1 MAQPVGDLIV
11 NLDLN
16 SPKFNEQLAYSGKKL
31 SELGKAATAAAD
43 QVDRAFN
50 RQEAAA
56 RRAGMSVGA
65 YSNAV
70 RMLPAQFT
78 DIATQLAGGQSP
90 FLILLQQGGQV
101 KDSFGGFGPMFQAL
115 RDALF
120 GFSGDVQKS
129 TDEASDSAG
138 ELAESFNNASDAA
151 ENLGRARGF
160 ITPFNVALAAVA
172 VTAGL
177 MLYSWYRSNSQLS
190 DFNKTLVL
198 SGNTAGLTAERML
211 MVSKAAAS
219 AGITFSAAA
228 GTLTALVNAGVA
240 AGANFERLSVSI
252 TEFADKSG
260 LEIED
265 VARAFGKLTSDP
277 TSGLIAM
284 AQQFHNVTAEQ
295 IEHVAQIQRSGDA
308 AGALKAANDA
318 ATEGFER
325 QTRAI
330 EGNMGTLERAANTV
344 GDAFKSMWDKILD
357 IGRPDTGAELLKKA
371 QQQFDIAQNN
381 FNKFATGPGVSDA
394 MRNQYQ
400 KVLDRTRISLQA
412 AQLQADLQTVSA
424 ESAEAQSV
432 AERDRLKYA
441 TQAQASYEKTQS
453 ALDKYT
459 TKQKELNKAL
469 QEGRI
474 LQGSYNTLMAAAK
487 KEYESSLKK
496 PAKTTTPGGIKASD
510 SISAQTLEL
519 QTQLEVLRQHR
530 GLNDTISQQR
540 QNLWKEQARFSVLEQ
555 AAKTRALTADEKSLL
570 SNKEQILAQ
579 AEINARLGD
588 QISIQE
594 RLNNLQD
601 RAQKYTTQM
610 GEKTRALTESTGL
623 SSRKTQRRL
632 EEAQLLQGWKNAG
645 GTETDEGY
653 RQELESLRNFYAAQD
668 ELRGNWQAGARTAW
682 ANYVDSASDAYGQM
696 ESLASTAFDG
706 ISENM
711 AAMLTNG
718 KASWSDFTRSIM
730 SMLTQILMKQALVG
744 MVNSATTA
752 MGFATGGYTGS
763 GGKYEPAGVV
773 HRGEFVFT
781 KEATSRLGVGN
792 LYNLMRGYASGGLVG
807 GGSTA
812 VAAPFGVSVYAPVSV
827 TSPQNEAKQ
836 PPGDQLGRAYQ
847 QVITQAVNDGIAKA
861 VRPGGLIWN
870 ATRGR

>member
-129 TDEASDSAG
+129 TEEASDSAG

-198 SGNTAGLTAERML
+198 SGNNAGLTAQKML
-211 MVSKAAAS
+211 TVSKAAAS

-260 LEIED
+260 LKIED
-265 VARAFGKLTSDP
+265 VAKAFGKLTSDP

-295 IEHVAQIQRSGDA
+295 IEHVAQLQRSGDA

-318 ATEGFER
+318 ATEGFEK

-371 QQQFDIAQNN
+371 QQQFDIAQAN
-381 FNKFATGPGVSDA
+381 FDKNATGSGVSDSL
-394 MRNQYQ
+394 RSQYQ
-400 KVLDRTRISLQA
+400 KVLDRARA
-412 AQLQADLQTVSA
+412 ALEMAQQQADI
-424 ESAEAQSV
+424 EALASQGKETQ
-432 AERDRLKYA
+432 AKIERDRVSYA
-441 TQAQASYEKTQS
+441 AQAQSAYEKSQT
-453 ALDKYT
+453 ALEKYT
-459 TKQKELNKAL
+459 SKQKELNKAL

-496 PAKTTTPGGIKASD
+496 PARTTTPGGVKASD

-519 QTQLEVLRQHR
+519 QAQLEVLRQHR
-530 GLNDTISQQR
+530 GLNDSISQER
-540 QNLWKEQARFSVLEQ
+540 KNLWKEQARFTVLEN
-555 AAKTRALTADEKSLL
+555 AAKSRALSADEKSLL
-570 SNKEQILAQ
+570 SNKNRILAQ

-588 QISIQE
+588 EKLIQE
-594 RLNNLQD
+594 RLNDLQD
-601 RAQKYTTQM
+601 RSLKYSTQM
-610 GEKTRALTESTGL
+610 SEKTRALTESAGM

-632 EEAQLLQGWKNAG
+632 DEAQLLQGWKNAG

-752 MGFATGGYTGS
+752 MGFSTGGYTGS

-836 PPGDQLGRAYQ
+836 PPGEQLGRAYQ

-861 VRPGGLIWN
+861 VRPGGLIWI
-870 ATRGR
+870 AQQKR

>member
-1 MAQPVGDLIV
+1 
-11 NLDLN
+11 
-16 SPKFNEQLAYSGKKL
+16 
-31 SELGKAATAAAD
+31 
-43 QVDRAFN
+43 
-50 RQEAAA
+50 
-56 RRAGMSVGA
+56 
-65 YSNAV
+65 
-70 RMLPAQFT
+70 
-78 DIATQLAGGQSP
+78 
-90 FLILLQQGGQV
+90 
-101 KDSFGGFGPMFQAL
+101 
-115 RDALF
+115 
-120 GFSGDVQKS
+120 
-129 TDEASDSAG
+129 
-138 ELAESFNNASDAA
+138 
-151 ENLGRARGF
+151 
-160 ITPFNVALAAVA
+160 
-172 VTAGL
+172 
-177 MLYSWYRSNSQLS
+177 
-190 DFNKTLVL
+190 
-198 SGNTAGLTAERML
+198 
-211 MVSKAAAS
+211 
-219 AGITFSAAA
+219 
-228 GTLTALVNAGVA
+228 
-240 AGANFERLSVSI
+240 
-252 TEFADKSG
+252 
-260 LEIED
+260 
-265 VARAFGKLTSDP
+265 
-277 TSGLIAM
+277 
-284 AQQFHNVTAEQ
+284 
-295 IEHVAQIQRSGDA
+295 
-308 AGALKAANDA
+308 
-318 ATEGFER
+318 
-325 QTRAI
+325 
-330 EGNMGTLERAANTV
+330 TV

-371 QQQFDIAQNN
+371 QQQFDIAQAN
-381 FNKFATGPGVSDA
+381 FDKNATGSGVSDSL
-394 MRNQYQ
+394 RSQYK
-400 KVLDRTRISLQA
+400 KVLDRARA
-412 AQLQADLQTVSA
+412 ALEMAQQQADI
-424 ESAEAQSV
+424 EALASQGKETQ
-432 AERDRLKYA
+432 AKIERDRVSYA
-441 TQAQASYEKTQS
+441 SQAQAAYEKSQT
-453 ALDKYT
+453 ALEKYSS
-459 TKQKELNKAL
+459 KQKELNKAL

-496 PAKTTTPGGIKASD
+496 PAKTTTPGGVKASD

-519 QTQLEVLRQHR
+519 QAQLEVLRQHR
-530 GLNDTISQQR
+530 GLNDSISQER
-540 QNLWKEQARFSVLEQ
+540 KNLWKEQARFTVLEN
-555 AAKTRALTADEKSLL
+555 AAKNRALSADEKSLL
-570 SNKEQILAQ
+570 SNKNKILAQ

-588 QISIQE
+588 EKLIQE
-594 RLNNLQD
+594 RLNDLQD
-601 RAQKYTTQM
+601 RSLKYSTQM
-610 GEKTRALTESTGL
+610 GEKTRALTESAGM

-632 EEAQLLQGWKNAG
+632 DEAQLLQGWKNAG

-827 TSPQNEAKQ
+827 TSPQNETKQ